1 MNPKA
6 LTAAEKVLVSCYDLY
21 KSNNT
26 FSAEDLTVK
35 CWENYP
41 EDFSLR
47 GYNQYP
53 NSNAVLLHLMNKNGA
68 LLKNGWINKVQK
80 KIYSITDTGI
90 SHVTKNLIKIDNS
103 QEKNSI
109 RSLDTNRQLYLNI
122 KGFLSN
128 RVVQQIIN
136 GDDYTKFKFVSAC
149 SFWKVNT
156 NMTYPEITAKLQNVT
171 SWLNELNL
179 LFKEKDEAFIKL
191 DKNSL
196 IKKDAFEKIKKA
208 NLFFQKQFEPDL
220 NYFKSKRSNASRN

>member
-1 MNPKA
+1 MNLKD
-6 LTAAEKVLVSCYDLY
+6 LTAAEKVLISCYDLY
-21 KSNNT
+21 KSNTT

-90 SHVTKNLIKIDNS
+90 AHVTKNLIKIVKTPK
-103 QEKNSI
+103 KNVS
-109 RSLDTNRQLYLNI
+109 RSLETNRRLYLNI

-149 SFWKVNT
+149 SFWKINN
-156 NMTYPEITAKLQNVT
+156 NMTYPDIIAKQKNVT
-171 SWLNELNL
+171 SWLEELHL
-179 LFKEKDEAFIKL
+179 LFNENEEKTIKL
-191 DKNSL
+191 DKNST
-196 IKKDAFEKIKKA
+196 INIDSFNKIKKA
-208 NLFFQKQFEPDL
+208 NVFFLKQFASDL
-220 NYFKSKRSNASRN
+220 NSFKEERSNASRN